1 MAEYKVHRCSQDR
14 SRTHRYETTAPN
26 EYPKGVV
33 PVETG
38 YGTRDISSGGF
49 LKNHNRITVCRPKKG

>member
-1 MAEYKVHRCSQDR
+1 MKVRRSSDER

-26 EYPKGVV
+26 EYPKGCV

-38 YGTRDISSGGF
+38 YGVRDISSGGF